1 MNIKKNNKGFSL
13 VEMIVTIAI
22 IAILAG
28 VSFSLLGHLKHANT
42 EKTVQTLS
50 MVLSKLQARTMSKT
64 GKSYL
69 YLYQIDGAYY
79 VTVSTTDCNSF
90 NSAVMKKD
98 GNPLG
103 SGMSI
108 YGVDSSG
115 AKTLIENNGFIK
127 VAYRRNGA
135 FDTSNTNYA
144 SINIV
149 GNYSATIKLVT
160 ETGKYIVSLD

>member
-1 MNIKKNNKGFSL
+1 MNIRKNNKGFSL

-42 EKTVQTLS
+42 EKTVQTVS
-50 MVLSKLQARTMSKT
+50 MVLGKLQARTMSKST
-64 GKSYL
+64 KAYL
-69 YLYQIDGAYY
+69 YIYKISGSYY
-79 VTVSTTDCNSF
+79 CTVSTTNCTSF
-90 NSAVMKKD
+90 DASVMKAD

-103 SGMSI
+103 SGMNI
-108 YGVDSSG
+108 YGVDSTG
-115 AKTLIENNGFIK
+115 NKTLIENNGYIK
-127 VAYRRNGA
+127 VAYRRSGA

-144 SINIV
+144 AINIA
-149 GNYSATIKLVT
+149 GNYSSTIKLIA